1 MIWTSESTGVLV
13 YTIVG
18 MFLVLSWMCSGLSP
32 HRRAAKMSAFKVVA
46 TIIGLASIAAFV
58 AKPVGVRSEV
68 TAEVAPITVKEDRS
82 EMFSSGDGW
91 ACAQEPWPYGC
102 QWRTPSKRVIIRAL
116 RPV

>member
-1 MIWTSESTGVLV
+1 
-13 YTIVG
+13 
-18 MFLVLSWMCSGLSP
+18 
-32 HRRAAKMSAFKVVA
+32 MSAFKVVA
-46 TIIGLASIAAFV
+46 SIIGLASIAAFV

>member
-1 MIWTSESTGVLV
+1 
-13 YTIVG
+13 
-18 MFLVLSWMCSGLSP
+18 
-32 HRRAAKMSAFKVVA
+32 MSAFKVVA
-46 TIIGLASIAAFV
+46 SIIGLASIAAFV

-102 QWRTPSKRVIIRAL
+102 QWRTPSKRVIISRPATGLMPLPAYKHGRQTAEAVASRTWL
-116 RPV
+116 RQDA